1 MPNWCNNNLLVEG
14 NLDALTDFKKKTLV
28 LNEDTKELGFTMEG
42 IYPTP
47 KPLLEQTSP
56 VMWRGELHDEEGQKA
71 FEEHIKSLKE
81 RFGHEDWY
89 GWRIA
94 NWGTKWDVCDADV
107 HYATTTR
114 LVVEFNTAWAP
125 PEKFY
130 ETLGALGF
138 TVHALYNEFGSG
150 FCGIFTNDSTT
161 ADGTCYVEYHQMMTD
176 EERSQ
181 HIPSVLLETFHINEM
196 CNDE

>member
-1 MPNWCNNNLLVEG
+1 MPNWCQNIVTLNHPDSAMIARADAAVRNN
-14 NLDALTDFKKKTLV
+14 TL
-28 LNEDTKELGFTMEG
+28 
-42 IYPTP
+42 
-47 KPLLEQTSP
+47 
-56 VMWRGELHDEEGQKA
+56 
-71 FEEHIKSLKE
+71 FEEFSPLPA
-81 RFGHEDWY
+81 GEDWY
-89 GWRIA
+89 KWRIA
-94 NWGTKWDVCDADV
+94 RWGTKWDVCDADV

-130 ETLGALGF
+130 ETLVSLGF
-138 TVHALYNEFGSG
+138 TVNALYNEFGNG